1 MLWLFLVFGLPAFI
15 EIRYIFQKLVVLKSL
30 TIIFRHC
37 PQQGVAYDSRT
48 RGDEAFFC
56 LLSANEKKS
65 DSKELRTL
73 MVDQPKDELSEHI
86 LTIFVHFH
94 FNFHRT

>member
-56 LLSANEKKS
+56 LLSANEKNRIQKNCA
-65 DSKELRTL
+65 
-73 MVDQPKDELSEHI
+73 P
-86 LTIFVHFH
+86 
-94 FNFHRT
+94 

>member
-37 PQQGVAYDSRT
+37 PQQGVAYDQ
-48 RGDEAFFC
+48 GLEEMKHFFVC
-56 LLSANEKKS
+56 YLQTKKNRIQ
-65 DSKELRTL
+65 KNCA
-73 MVDQPKDELSEHI
+73 P
-86 LTIFVHFH
+86 
-94 FNFHRT
+94 